1 MASSSLHPVE
11 SRTGHMAYKKLTIVI
26 PALNEEQGIEKT
38 VRAIPI
44 EQIERIGYNSQVLVV
59 DNGSN
64 DRTAELATRA
74 GADVVLEPIRGYG
87 SALKKGFSA
96 ASGDVIVTA
105 DADATYPVETIP
117 VLLETFDRDRLDF
130 LTTNRFVSLDKAAMS
145 PQNRLGNAVL
155 ALETRILFGMN
166 MKDPE
171 SGMWMFRK
179 DILDKLKLHSNSW
192 PLSHEIKIE
201 ACYYAG
207 CRWKEVAIQYRP
219 RVGQTKLLNGWR
231 VGFIDLLHIA
241 KKRVVR

>member
-1 MASSSLHPVE
+1 VE
-11 SRTGHMAYKKLTIVI
+11 IRTDHVGEKKQLTIVI
-26 PALNEEQGIEKT
+26 PALNEEQGIAET

-44 EQIERIGYNSQVLVV
+44 EQIGRMGYNSQVLVV

-64 DRTAELATRA
+64 DRTAELATGA
-74 GADVVLEPIRGYG
+74 GADVVIEPIRGYG
-87 SALKKGFSA
+87 SALRKGFSA
-96 ASGDVIVTA
+96 ASGNVIVTA

-117 VLLETFDRDRLDF
+117 VLLETFERDRLDF
-130 LTTNRFVSLDKAAMS
+130 LTTNRFLSLDKAAMS

-155 ALETRILFGMN
+155 ALETRLLFGMN

-179 DILDKLKLHSNSW
+179 DILDRLKLHSNSW

-201 ACYYAG
+201 ACYYG
-207 CRWKEVAIQYRP
+207 KCRWKEVAIRYRV
-219 RVGQTKLLNGWR
+219 RLGKTKLHNGWR
-231 VGFIDLLHIA
+231 VGFADLLHIA